1 MIKGLI
7 VRNDIH
13 KFHYHKNQI
22 LIDKVLT
29 SEKIS
34 FGKKGSKNFIG
45 YKDVDSKIKPNVS
58 KHEWIWKKLLMNQ
71 IYVFFD

>member
-58 KHEWIWKKLLMNQ
+58 KHE
-71 IYVFFD
+71 